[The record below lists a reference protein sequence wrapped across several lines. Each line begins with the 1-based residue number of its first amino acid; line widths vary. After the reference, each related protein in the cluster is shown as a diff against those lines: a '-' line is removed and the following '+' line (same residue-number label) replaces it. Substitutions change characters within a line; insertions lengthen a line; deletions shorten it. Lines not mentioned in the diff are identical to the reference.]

1 MLRQL
6 DDNYIIVPTGSA
18 RLSFNG
24 MISFNATGA
33 LIWRSIESGKTRAET
48 VRALLDTY
56 EVSEERALADID
68 AFCKRLKEAGL
79 VEQ

>member
-1 MLRQL
+1 MLRQI

-33 LIWRSIESGKTRAET
+33 LIWRSMESGMSKADTARAI
-48 VRALLDTY
+48 VSAYD
-56 EVSEERALADID
+56 VSEERALSDID